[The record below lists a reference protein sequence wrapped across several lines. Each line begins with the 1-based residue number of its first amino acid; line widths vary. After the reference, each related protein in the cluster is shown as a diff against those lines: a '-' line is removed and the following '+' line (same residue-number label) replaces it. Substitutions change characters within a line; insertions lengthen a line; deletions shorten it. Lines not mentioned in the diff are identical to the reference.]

1 MGKTAPGQVVA
12 AFIRAFEAMDFEAAL
27 SFIAPECE
35 YTNVPMGSAK
45 GPEGVRSVLE
55 PFFAPIDE
63 NDFVIHR
70 KAVEGKVVFYE
81 RLDRHR
87 LGDSWRELPVIG
99 VFEVEDGLITLWRE
113 YFDLATALKIHDQEG
128 VA

>member
-1 MGKTAPGQVVA
+1 MGKTAPGEVVA
-12 AFIRAFEAMDFEAAL
+12 AFIQAFEAMDFEAAL

-113 YFDLATALKIHDQEG
+113 YFDLATALKIHD
-128 VA
+128 

>member
-1 MGKTAPGQVVA
+1 MGKTAPGEVVA
-12 AFIRAFEAMDFEAAL
+12 AFIQAFEAMDFDAAL

-63 NDFVIHR
+63 NHFVIHR

-99 VFEVEDGLITLWRE
+99 VFEVQDGLITLWRE
-113 YFDLATALKIHDQEG
+113 YFDLPTALKIHDQEG

>member
-1 MGKTAPGQVVA
+1 MGKTAPGEVVA
-12 AFIRAFEAMDFEAAL
+12 AFIQAFEAMDFEAAL

-99 VFEVEDGLITLWRE
+99 VFEVEDGLITFWRE
-113 YFDLATALKIHDQEG
+113 YFDLATALKIHGQEG

>member
-1 MGKTAPGQVVA
+1 MGKTAPGEVVA
-12 AFIRAFEAMDFEAAL
+12 AFIQAFEAMDFDAAL

-63 NDFVIHR
+63 NNFVIHR

-99 VFEVEDGLITLWRE
+99 VFEVQDGLITLWRE
-113 YFDLATALKIHDQEG
+113 YFDLPTALKIHDQEG

>member
-1 MGKTAPGQVVA
+1 MGKTAPGEVVA
-12 AFIRAFEAMDFEAAL
+12 AFIQAFEAMDFEAAL

-55 PFFAPIDE
+55 PFFAPLDE

>member
-1 MGKTAPGQVVA
+1 MGKTASGEVVA
-12 AFIRAFEAMDFEAAL
+12 AFIKAFEAMDFDTAL
-27 SFIAPECE
+27 SFIAPDCE

-113 YFDLATALKIHDQEG
+113 YFDLATAQKIH
-128 VA
+128 A

>member
-87 LGDSWRELPVIG
+87 LGDNWRELPVIG

>member
-1 MGKTAPGQVVA
+1 MEKTAPGEVVA
-12 AFIRAFEAMDFEAAL
+12 AFIQAFEAMDFDAAL

-81 RLDRHR
+81 RLDRHH

>member
-1 MGKTAPGQVVA
+1 MGKTAPGEVVA
-12 AFIRAFEAMDFEAAL
+12 AFIQAFEAMDFDAAL

-81 RLDRHR
+81 RLDGHR

-99 VFEVEDGLITLWRE
+99 VFEVQDGLITLWRE
-113 YFDLATALKIHDQEG
+113 YFDLPTALKIHDQEG

>member
-1 MGKTAPGQVVA
+1 MGKTAPGEVVA
-12 AFIRAFEAMDFEAAL
+12 AFIQAFEAMDFDAAL

-99 VFEVEDGLITLWRE
+99 VFEVQDGLITLWRE
-113 YFDLATALKIHDQEG
+113 YFDLPTALKIHDQEG

>member
-1 MGKTAPGQVVA
+1 MGKTAPGEVVA
-12 AFIRAFEAMDFEAAL
+12 AFIQAFEAMDFEAAL

-99 VFEVEDGLITLWRE
+99 VFEVQDGLITLWRE
-113 YFDLATALKIHDQEG
+113 YFDLPTALKIHDQEG

>member
-1 MGKTAPGQVVA
+1 MGKTAPGEVVA
-12 AFIRAFEAMDFEAAL
+12 AFIQAFEAMDFEAAL

-87 LGDSWRELPVIG
+87 LGNSWRELPVIG

-113 YFDLATALKIHDQEG
+113 YFDLATALKIHD
-128 VA
+128 

>member
-1 MGKTAPGQVVA
+1 MGKTAPGEVVA
-12 AFIRAFEAMDFEAAL
+12 AFIQAFEAMDFEAAL

>member
-1 MGKTAPGQVVA
+1 MGKTAPGEVVA
-12 AFIRAFEAMDFEAAL
+12 AFIQAFEAMDFEAAL

-87 LGDSWRELPVIG
+87 LGDNWRELPVIG

>member
-1 MGKTAPGQVVA
+1 MEKTAPGEVVA
-12 AFIRAFEAMDFEAAL
+12 AFIKAFEAMDFDAAL

-45 GPEGVRSVLE
+45 GPKGVRSVLE

>member
-1 MGKTAPGQVVA
+1 MEKTAPGEVVA
-12 AFIRAFEAMDFEAAL
+12 AFIQAFEAMDFEAAL

>member
-1 MGKTAPGQVVA
+1 MEKTAPGEVVA
-12 AFIRAFEAMDFEAAL
+12 AFIQAFEAMDFDAAL

>member
-1 MGKTAPGQVVA
+1 MTKATPGEVVE
-12 AFIRAFEAMDFEAAL
+12 AFITAFEAMDFDAAL
-27 SFIAPECE
+27 SFIAPDCE
-35 YTNVPMGSAK
+35 YTNVPMGTAT

-87 LGDSWRELPVIG
+87 LGEAWRELPVVG
-99 VFEVEDGLITLWRE
+99 VFEVEEGLITVWRE
-113 YFDLATALKIHDQEG
+113 YFDLATAAKIHAQ
-128 VA
+128 APQA